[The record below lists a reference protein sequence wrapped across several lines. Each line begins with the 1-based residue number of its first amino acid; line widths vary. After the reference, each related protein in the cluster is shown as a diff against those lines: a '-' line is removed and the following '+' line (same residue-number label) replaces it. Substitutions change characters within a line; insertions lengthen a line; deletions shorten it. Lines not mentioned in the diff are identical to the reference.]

1 MREKFFCKML
11 LVMLLNILL
20 IAGLNACEKKDD
32 SKESTT
38 NTSTQSNTIKIGEY
52 GALTGRI
59 ANFGI
64 STKNGVK
71 LAQEEYNKAG
81 GLLGKQIEVIVEDD
95 RSQQQEAKSAVQKL
109 IDKDRVIAVLGEV
122 ASTNS
127 IAGGTVC
134 QEKGIPMISPSSTN
148 PKVTQIGDHVFRVCF
163 IDTFQGEVMA
173 RFAATKLGLKKVA
186 ILHDNGSDYSVGLR
200 DQFTKTFKELGGE
213 ILLDEAYQ
221 QGDPDFNAQL
231 TKIRALKPEAIY
243 VPGYYDD
250 VGKIAVQSRSLGIKV
265 PLLGGDGWDSPALLE
280 TDEKK
285 QAFNG
290 CYISNHYSVEDQDPD
305 IQKFVNTYKAKYG
318 IVPDALAALGY
329 DAARILFEAIKKAG
343 STDSKAIRDAI
354 AQTKDFKGVTGTITI
369 GPKRDAVKP
378 AVIIAIENGNYK
390 LRDKIQPSSEA
401 VQASAGQ

>member
-1 MREKFFCKML
+1 MRQPFFLKSALLLML
-11 LVMLLNILL
+11 IAILL
-20 IAGLNACEKKDD
+20 GSSVACEKK
-32 SKESTT
+32 ENGT
-38 NTSTQSNTIKIGEY
+38 NGIGLQTDKIRIGEY
-52 GALTGRI
+52 YPLTGEL
-59 ANFGI
+59 ATFGQSGKQGI
-64 STKNGVK
+64 E

-109 IDKDRVIAVLGEV
+109 IDKDRVIAVLGEA

-148 PKVTQIGDHVFRVCF
+148 PRVTQIGDYIFRVCF

-265 PLLGGDGWDSPALLE
+265 PLLGGDGWDSPTLLE
-280 TDEKK
+280 NDEKK

-305 IQKFVNTYKAKYG
+305 IQKFVSTYKAKYNQ
-318 IVPDALAALGY
+318 VPDVVAALAY
-329 DAARILFEAIKKAG
+329 DAARILFEAIKRAG
-343 STDSKAIRDAI
+343 STDGKAIRDAI

-390 LRDKIQPSSEA
+390 LRDKIQPSSETA
-401 VQASAGQ
+401 VKAGP